1 MPHSYGAS
9 FSGVGFLGPRTLE
22 RRMEISAN
30 PAPSAIMT
38 RMESQPCIDVTSSYA
53 RGAPPP
59 LARLVNDFPSQAD
72 MLTHGVVVGRWSLVI
87 GHWSLVVGHWS
98 LVVGR
103 WSLVVGRWSLVIGRW
118 SLVVGRQPGRWAPH
132 YRSRGR

>member
-1 MPHSYGAS
+1 MPHAYGAS

-72 MLTHGVVVGRWSLVI
+72 MLTHGVVVGRWSLV
-87 GHWSLVVGHWS
+87 
-98 LVVGR
+98 VGR
-103 WSLVVGRWSLVIGRW
+103 WSLVVGRWSLARGPWPVSVGRW
-118 SLVVGRQPGRWAPH
+118 SVVDGQSSLAVGPSP
-132 YRSRGR
+132 

>member
-1 MPHSYGAS
+1 
-9 FSGVGFLGPRTLE
+9 
-22 RRMEISAN
+22 MEISAN

-59 LARLVNDFPSQAD
+59 VARLVNDFPSQAD

-87 GHWSLVVGHWS
+87 GHWSLVVG
-98 LVVGR
+98 R
-103 WSLVVGRWSLVIGRW
+103 WSLVVGRWSWSLVIGHW
-118 SLVVGRQPGRWAPH
+118 SLVGWSLVIRRW
-132 YRSRGR
+132 SR